1 MPSPLVHFTVAVS
14 AAIAARDG
22 SPLRGRRAVGAAL
35 VASVLPDIDLL
46 AAALLPGGIA
56 WHHGP
61 THSLVGA
68 GGLGFGL
75 ALLLGLRGAP
85 LLWTTL
91 AGLSHPLLDWEL
103 GTPGASSAFGVPL
116 AWPISAAKSISPYP
130 VFLPFKI
137 HEPGFLAN
145 MFSREA
151 VAPYLVELVFS
162 ATVLGYVR
170 LTRGRFRW
178 RPRGPPA

>member
-1 MPSPLVHFTVAVS
+1 MPSPLVHFAVAVS
-14 AAIAARDG
+14 AAVSARDG
-22 SPLRGRRAVGAAL
+22 SPLRGRRAVAAAL

-46 AAALLPGGIA
+46 AAALLPGGMA

-61 THSLVGA
+61 THSLLGA
-68 GGLGFGL
+68 GALGLGL

-85 LLWTTL
+85 LVWTSL
-91 AGLSHPLLDWEL
+91 AGLSHPLLDWQL
-103 GTPGASSAFGVPL
+103 GTPEAASAFGVPL
-116 AWPISAAKSISPYP
+116 GWPISDAKSISPYP
-130 VFLPFKI
+130 IFLPFTI

-151 VAPYLVELVFS
+151 VAPYLRELAFS
-162 ATVLGYVR
+162 SVVLGYVC

-178 RPRGPPA
+178 RVRKSPR